1 MQKLSFANAFRLIE
15 ADNFA
20 GLNAKEDD
28 VAPYAVYLLQR
39 LRAATVNRADMP
51 HLKSLLLQRVPLLGD
66 ILAYAD
72 AIRVAMETS
81 STAKSIDADTHD
93 EEVVVGGGVSSN
105 GEQEDV
111 KPIVT
116 KINNNSNNNKN
127 NNNNNVS
134 NGFFSPAEAAARLT
148 SAAMG
153 SRSASAAMRFENG
166 AADVRVALV
175 KDAVGAVLR
184 AEWDSPLVELLTTPI
199 LAPHVALILPLLL
212 RAAPDVGTIEQ
223 LAPALLSL
231 PSAAQVAVAAGLLYT
246 VVCNT
251 PNERSLSAVVAAC
264 VARLAQ
270 QYQQQQQ
277 QHMQDMQQS
286 TRATRGAPATLPPTA
301 VELVLMQLLLRLC
314 CLSPTSAH
322 SVVSQLSAAV
332 TATASTSNRQK
343 RADARQSHAL
353 ALVVMRVKSEL
364 LESLID
370 TSDSWLR
377 SFVRQYQDVG
387 DIAAAWRSGV
397 ASSGSSLSTFGS
409 RRRPLSSSQEMQPA
423 FAAAE
428 PVPEWPRFALQER
441 ETTPNSAL
449 EPASVH
455 ALLSVRQLLLSRL
468 QGAATASVAQ
478 LAAFVRAYCLLYGVL
493 GARATSDEVSSLIGA
508 LNERLA
514 RPDAS
519 TPALDDVKQLTLCFV
534 LVCEGLTRQSGRE
547 QLVQCLR
554 AALYNDTS
562 SLSLLVTAN
571 LAAHSE
577 SGVADVVRGKLDAPS
592 LSFDGES
599 FKAIGSLL
607 LATVLDERRALAQ
620 CLALPPRCSDDP
632 ESALTCVYHFLKSG
646 SFARLTADNGAAQFD
661 PSEWVWRL
669 LLSADDVAPGDSM
682 HPLLPAVV
690 DEIVL
695 FAVAARSTGA
705 FSVQRV
711 RAALQAW
718 QGGSVPSAR
727 CCLVVYFVLRFNDE
741 SRMAHES
748 RVQKRQATASTY
760 ARFDDAMLALLP
772 VRAIFRAATQGVAGL
787 SRFLR
792 ELIVAIHAPI
802 VGLSAR
808 LVAQSVSLASQ
819 LDGST
824 ALAPLVVA
832 SPAAHATMAIDDG
845 ELTLNA
851 IGALVDAPVDV
862 RVRALAPCLAALRRA
877 IVQLHKRRGL
887 VAILSLKCETQSHA
901 VKRSRQS
908 GADLAALNGAINAFV
923 DAVWPVAHD
932 ALPSRASAML
942 TAAFAAP
949 TRGVDRTLGGV
960 ALDNVDAVRRDVS
973 GGVLDNN
980 DNDND
985 DDDDETVQYD
995 ADLCDSMCVSDP
1007 LAVFCGADRA
1017 MLACEP
1023 LFNLLVGA
1031 VELYL
1036 VTSRKH
1042 YADSL
1047 SMHALVASSMPVAA
1061 AAAVANNGDGA
1072 PPNPPSHQTTAEHY
1086 NRLRD
1091 ALIGTQESACVGVL
1105 AELATGRWIKAL
1117 FATAGVPLDAA
1128 PVDGMSR
1135 TVCSLLH
1142 RLYCTHPPLLSMSL
1156 LHLADPE
1163 LVSESVDD
1171 DDIGVLQRERN
1182 LDDTLSVLC
1191 ERVPS
1196 MHAAIGVIH
1205 GVVQR
1210 EKSPAHK
1217 LVLCVRLLAHVA
1229 LLPLYRVPHTL
1240 DVCNAVLNRVMHG
1253 RGESDVQFFKHA
1265 VLCLPALCVAFPTLA
1280 LDTLNILADLC
1291 PTVLR
1296 AKMVRVVQAQR
1307 ARAADDDNAAAQSM
1321 QSLLPSAADALLGDA
1336 IHMSR
1341 KRVRTVN
1348 ATTAQAEQRARELLA
1363 DAPRLPPR
1371 DAARAHS
1378 ASERLRAL
1386 LAHRCEVAFDA
1397 IAPLVVASG
1406 SQTS

>member
-1 MQKLSFANAFRLIE
+1 MSE
-15 ADNFA
+15 
-20 GLNAKEDD
+20 
-28 VAPYAVYLLQR
+28 
-39 LRAATVNRADMP
+39 
-51 HLKSLLLQRVPLLGD
+51 
-66 ILAYAD
+66 
-72 AIRVAMETS
+72 
-81 STAKSIDADTHD
+81 
-93 EEVVVGGGVSSN
+93 
-105 GEQEDV
+105 
-111 KPIVT
+111 
-116 KINNNSNNNKN
+116 
-127 NNNNNVS
+127 
-134 NGFFSPAEAAARLT
+134 
-148 SAAMG
+148 
-153 SRSASAAMRFENG
+153 
-166 AADVRVALV
+166 
-175 KDAVGAVLR
+175 
-184 AEWDSPLVELLTTPI
+184 
-199 LAPHVALILPLLL
+199 
-212 RAAPDVGTIEQ
+212 
-223 LAPALLSL
+223 
-231 PSAAQVAVAAGLLYT
+231 
-246 VVCNT
+246 
-251 PNERSLSAVVAAC
+251 
-264 VARLAQ
+264 
-270 QYQQQQQ
+270 QQQ
-277 QHMQDMQQS
+277 S
-286 TRATRGAPATLPPTA
+286 ARSNRGASSPLPPTA
-301 VELVLMQLLLRLC
+301 VDLVLMQLLLRLC

-322 SVVSQLSAAV
+322 SVVSQLAAAV
-332 TATASTSNRQK
+332 TAAASMRQK
-343 RADARQSHAL
+343 RVDARQSHAL

-377 SFVRQYQDVG
+377 SFVRQYQDVA

-397 ASSGSSLSTFGS
+397 APSGSATLSTLGA
-409 RRRPLSSSQEMQPA
+409 RRRALSASQEVQPLL
-423 FAAAE
+423 AAE

-441 ETTPNSAL
+441 ETTPNGAL

-455 ALLSVRQLLLSRL
+455 ALVSVRQLLLSRL
-468 QGAATASVAQ
+468 QGAAAASVAQ
-478 LAAFVRAYCLLYGVL
+478 LAAIVRAYCLLYGAL

-534 LVCEGLTRQSGRE
+534 LVCEGLTRLSGRE

-607 LATVLDERRALAQ
+607 LATVLDERRALSQ

-646 SFARLTADNGAAQFD
+646 SFARVADGGAAQFD

-695 FAVAARSTGA
+695 YAVAARSTGA
-705 FSVQRV
+705 FSAARV

-727 CCLVVYFVLRFNDE
+727 CCLIVYFVLRFNDE

-748 RVQKRQATASTY
+748 RVQKRLTTASTY
-760 ARFDDAMLALLP
+760 ARFDDATLALLP
-772 VRAIFRAATQGVAGL
+772 VRAIFRAATEGVANL
-787 SRFLR
+787 SRFVR

-824 ALAPLVVA
+824 TALAALVVA
-832 SPAAHATMAIDDG
+832 PRAPTMATDDG

-862 RVRALAPCLAALRRA
+862 RVRALPACLAALRRA

-887 VAILSLKCETQSHA
+887 VAILGLKCETQSHA

-908 GADLAALNGAINAFV
+908 GADLAALNGAISAFV
-923 DAVWPVAHD
+923 DAVWPVAYD

-960 ALDNVDAVRRDVS
+960 ALDNADAVQRDVC
-973 GGVLDNN
+973 GGVDI
-980 DNDND
+980 DD

-1031 VELYL
+1031 FELYL

-1047 SMHALVASSMPVAA
+1047 SMHALVASSLPVAA
-1061 AAAVANNGDGA
+1061 AAAAINNGDGA
-1072 PPNPPSHQTTAEHY
+1072 PNPPSSHQTTAEHY

-1105 AELATGRWIKAL
+1105 AELATGRWLKAL
-1117 FATAGVPLDAA
+1117 FVAANVALDAA
-1128 PVDGMSR
+1128 PVEGMSR

-1163 LVSESVDD
+1163 LVSESVDCD
-1171 DDIGVLQRERN
+1171 DSGVLQRERN
-1182 LDDTLSVLC
+1182 LDETLSVLC

-1196 MHAAIGVIH
+1196 MHAAISVIH

-1210 EKSPAHK
+1210 DRAPAHK

-1240 DVCNAVLNRVMHG
+1240 EVCNAVLHRIMHG

-1280 LDTLNILADLC
+1280 VDTLTILADLC
-1291 PTVLR
+1291 PTALR

-1307 ARAADDDNAAAQSM
+1307 AHSDDADDAAASQSM

-1341 KRVRTVN
+1341 KRVRSAN

-1363 DAPRLPPR
+1363 DAPRLPAQ

-1378 ASERLRAL
+1378 ASEQLRAL
-1386 LAHRCEVAFDA
+1386 LTHRCEVAFDT
-1397 IAPLVVASG
+1397 IAPLVVE
-1406 SQTS
+1406 QQQQ